1 MQKKLGH
8 ALQTMGG
15 LLTLLLAGASDM
27 GHISAGVLALGLLA
41 AALLVCAGQRVLRH
55 RRTRHPMRLPLR
67 SALPR
72 TAPRRRMAGDPGRV

>member
-8 ALQTMGG
+8 ALQTTGG

-41 AALLVCAGQRVLRH
+41 AALLVCVGQRVLR
-55 RRTRHPMRLPLR
+55 RRCTRHPMRLPMR